1 LLDDNFATIVAAVEE
16 GRGIHENTQ
25 KFIRFLFSTNLAE
38 AFVISVGVTL
48 SGMLGLQDPAG
59 GLLLPLTA
67 AQILW
72 INLVTDGLPA
82 LALSLDRN
90 PGVMSQR
97 PRPASAPLFDRR
109 SLRFVLFGGLG
120 KGLLAL
126 AILGLALPGWTDSA
140 TARTAMFQFL
150 AIGQLFYVYP
160 SRHTSVFPLPNR
172 AVHAAVALGVMVQL
186 IVGMTPGPARLLGLV
201 PLDSTLWG
209 VVFAASGA
217 LVGAGRVPQSMVVAR

>member
-1 LLDDNFATIVAAVEE
+1 M
-16 GRGIHENTQ
+16 
-25 KFIRFLFSTNLAE
+25 
-38 AFVISVGVTL
+38 ISVGVTL
-48 SGMLGLQDPAG
+48 SACSACGTLPEAATSSLPRRFWVNLDRWPPGAG
-59 GLLLPLTA
+59 A
-67 AQILW
+67 
-72 INLVTDGLPA
+72 
-82 LALSLDRN
+82 SLDRN

-97 PRPASAPLFDRR
+97 PRPRRRLYLTGVFASAIRR
-109 SLRFVLFGGLG
+109 SG

-186 IVGMTPGPARLLGLV
+186 IVGMTPGPARLLSWV

-209 VVFAASGA
+209 VVFAASALSWALAESLNRWLWRDRIGA
-217 LVGAGRVPQSMVVAR
+217 

>member
-25 KFIRFLFSTNLAE
+25 KFIRCVFSTYLAE

-82 LALSLDRN
+82 LALSLQSRRH
-90 PGVMSQR
+90 VAK
-97 PRPASAPLFDRR
+97 ASTR
-109 SLRFVLFGGLG
+109 
-120 KGLLAL
+120 
-126 AILGLALPGWTDSA
+126 
-140 TARTAMFQFL
+140 
-150 AIGQLFYVYP
+150 
-160 SRHTSVFPLPNR
+160 
-172 AVHAAVALGVMVQL
+172 
-186 IVGMTPGPARLLGLV
+186 
-201 PLDSTLWG
+201 
-209 VVFAASGA
+209 
-217 LVGAGRVPQSMVVAR
+217 VGASI

>member
-1 LLDDNFATIVAAVEE
+1 MLDDNFATIVAAVEE

-38 AFVISVGVTL
+38 VFVVSVGVTL
-48 SGMLGLQDPAG
+48 SGVLGLQDPAG

-126 AILGLALPGWTDSA
+126 AILGLALTAALKHAGVHHDRRPLGTDD
-140 TARTAMFQFL
+140 
-150 AIGQLFYVYP
+150 IG
-160 SRHTSVFPLPNR
+160 R
-172 AVHAAVALGVMVQL
+172 AG
-186 IVGMTPGPARLLGLV
+186 
-201 PLDSTLWG
+201 D
-209 VVFAASGA
+209 FAAGSANELDLHG
-217 LVGAGRVPQSMVVAR
+217 VKSRRRGRERSRGKTNA